1 MLRGTYYYG
10 GQVHALFCSHMCSF
24 MLLHFCCME
33 VKNGIVHLS
42 LNKNK
47 VLEHLIDCVTLTYSN
62 LVGEKYKVTIIAVTS
77 DFV

>member
-1 MLRGTYYYG
+1 
-10 GQVHALFCSHMCSF
+10 
-24 MLLHFCCME
+24 ME

-62 LVGEKYKVTIIAVTS
+62 LVGEKYKVTIIIIVVTS
-77 DFV
+77 DFVWNMYDGYVLLFDSIIQSKY